1 MLSNIL
7 IRNARV
13 FDASTGTFAPA
24 CDIRIENGVVAE
36 MAQNIPVLPGCEVVE
51 GENLCASTGWT
62 DCHTHFS
69 AFDPFLTYPSL
80 GVTRVHEAGS
90 NGAFGYPAFHD
101 IVARLPFP
109 VTSYLYVGVYGVSN
123 QELKTLDNIQETPF
137 LEIAASF
144 PGEING
150 AKIRIDPRVNCDT
163 RKSLRMAKELAVKAN
178 LPLIVHPSRCTDG
191 VEEILAVMDKDDV
204 YAHTYSPVSPGIFD
218 EKGNVKKA
226 LWEAKERG
234 VRFDLSHGS
243 NNFGYDMARQAIS
256 QGFIVETIST
266 DLHGANYDRPGISL
280 SGVMT
285 KAIQAGIP
293 LEEALKM
300 VTVNPSVLLHCA
312 PKAPTIEVGQTADI
326 TVFTV
331 SDEGIELPDVL
342 KKVELCQTVVKDVAT
357 VIGATLHRSF
367 DKAIL
372 CEGYGICK

>member
-1 MLSNIL
+1 MLNNIL

-13 FDASTGTFAPA
+13 FNAATGTFAPA
-24 CDIRIENGVVAE
+24 CDIRIENGIVAE
-36 MAQNIPVLPGCEVVE
+36 MSQNIPAQVGYEIVE
-51 GENLCASTGWT
+51 SENLCVSTGWT
-62 DCHTHFS
+62 DCHTHF
-69 AFDPFLTYPSL
+69 AGFDPFLTYPSL
-80 GVTRVHEAGS
+80 GVTRVHDAGS
-90 NGAFGYPAFHD
+90 NGALDYPKFHD
-101 IVARLPFP
+101 TIARLPFP
-109 VTSYLYVGVYGVSN
+109 VTSYLYVGIYGVGGN
-123 QELKTLDNIQETPF
+123 ELLDLNNIQETPF
-137 LEIAASF
+137 LDMAKQF

-163 RKSLRMAKELAVKAN
+163 KKSLRMAKELAVKAG
-178 LPLIVHPSRCTDG
+178 LPLIVHPSRCTDS

-226 LWEAKERG
+226 LWDAAERG

-266 DLHGANYDRPGISL
+266 DLHGASYNRPGINL

-293 LEEALKM
+293 LEEALKK
-300 VTVNPSVLLHCA
+300 VIINPSILLHCA

-331 SDEGIELPDVL
+331 SHEGIELPDVI

-357 VIGATLHRSF
+357 VIGASLHRS
-367 DKAIL
+367 KEMAVVV
-372 CEGYGICK
+372 GK

>member
-1 MLSNIL
+1 MVKTIL
-7 IRNARV
+7 IRNVRV
-13 FDASTGTFAPA
+13 FDAAAGTFAPA

-36 MAQNIPVLPGCEVVE
+36 MAQNIAVLPGYDVVE

-69 AFDPFLTYPSL
+69 GFDPFLTYPSL
-80 GVTRVHEAGS
+80 GVTRVHDAGS
-90 NGAFGYPAFHD
+90 NGALDYPAFHD
-101 IVARLPFP
+101 TISRLPFP
-109 VTSYLYVGVYGVSN
+109 VTSYLYVGIYGVGGN
-123 QELKTLDNIQETPF
+123 ELLDLNNIQETPF
-137 LEIAASF
+137 LDMVKQF

-163 RKSLRMAKELAVKAN
+163 KKSLRMAKELAMKAG
-178 LPLIVHPSRCTDG
+178 LPLIVHPSRCTDS
-191 VEEILAVMDKDDV
+191 VEEILEVLDKDDV

-226 LWEAKERG
+226 MWDAMKRG

-256 QGFIVETIST
+256 QGFVVETIST
-266 DLHGANYDRPGISL
+266 DLHGANYNRPGINL
-280 SGVMT
+280 AGVMT

-293 LEEALKM
+293 LEEALKK
-300 VTVNPSVLLHCA
+300 VIINPSILLHCA
-312 PKAPTIEVGQTADI
+312 PKDPTIEVGQTADI

-331 SDEGIELPDVL
+331 SNDGIELPDVI

-357 VIGATLHRSF
+357 VIGASLHRS
-367 DKAIL
+367 KEMAVVV
-372 CEGYGICK
+372 GK